1 MAYNKFTLEK
11 VLDTFSIDFQSVTGN
26 IFDGKAKPHK
36 ASPLL
41 HETLHENISLA
52 LSINTEKARSEF
64 IVAPILSEI
73 RKIKGQNISLFSGIL
88 FNVDIKRGLNGR
100 CDFMI
105 SLDKEQILLKSP
117 LIAIVEAKN
126 DNTNN
131 GLGQCIAEMI
141 AAQIFNK
148 KNGKTPKTIYGIVTT
163 GAAWKFLWIE
173 ENKVYVESGETFIDN
188 IDYILGV
195 ILKMLS
201 NG

>member
-148 KNGKTPKTIYGIVTT
+148 KNGKTPKVIYGIVTT

-201 NG
+201 ND

>member
-26 IFDGKAKPHK
+26 IFDGKAKRHK

-126 DNTNN
+126 DCCTN
-131 GLGQCIAEMI
+131 
-141 AAQIFNK
+141 F
-148 KNGKTPKTIYGIVTT
+148 
-163 GAAWKFLWIE
+163 
-173 ENKVYVESGETFIDN
+173 
-188 IDYILGV
+188 
-195 ILKMLS
+195 
-201 NG
+201 

>member
-11 VLDTFSIDFQSVTGN
+11 VLDTFSIDFQSVMGN

-41 HETLHENISLA
+41 HETLQENISLA

-148 KNGKTPKTIYGIVTT
+148 KHGKTPKVIYGIVTT

-201 NG
+201 ND

>member
-26 IFDGKAKPHK
+26 IFDGKAKRHK

-148 KNGKTPKTIYGIVTT
+148 KNGKTPKVIYGIVTT

-201 NG
+201 ND